1 MPPISLSNF
10 LLSLAY
16 ALAQIAPGMTLG
28 ESLWV
33 MQADETAATGAGADP
48 YTVFRL
54 YGGPAP
60 EGLLRVP
67 AVSVQAMTV
76 GTDASAAIDAAS
88 GLYEALYDEQ
98 NEPRHHW
105 VIAGKQV
112 DGTSGAVGD
121 DDETNWEIRLVI
133 PGPPPG
139 TIGRDDRGRTQAVFN
154 FDVRFQPKEIP

>member
-16 ALAQIAPGMTLG
+16 ALAQIAPEMAMGS
-28 ESLWV
+28 SLWA
-33 MQADETAATGAGADP
+33 MQADESRATDP
-48 YTVFRL
+48 YTVLRV
-54 YGGPAP
+54 YGGPEP

-76 GTDASAAIDAAS
+76 ATDASAAIDAAN
-88 GLYEALYDEQ
+88 GLYEALYDDQ
-98 NEPRHHW
+98 NTPRHEW

-112 DGTSGAVGD
+112 DEESGEVVD
-121 DDETNWEIRLVI
+121 DEETNWEIRLLI
-133 PGPPPG
+133 PGPAPG

-154 FDVRFQPKEIP
+154 FDVRFQPKEIT